1 MLEKTTVNIFI
12 GTSLLLAALFLA
24 ISLQQR
30 RRRLRMQNQ
39 REGEQVENLRQQ
51 ELLNAIIR
59 TQEQERNRIATDL
72 HDSVGSELSMLKL
85 NLSKFAYF
93 LSKKEIENKALLE
106 ELVHLDQ
113 TIDHLGDICKDLYPV
128 TLKTYGFIK
137 TFEEMISKV
146 NKRTGID
153 CRYRFNLKESD
164 LFSSLESKL
173 NLLRLFQ
180 EILNNL
186 LKYSECTVL
195 DIGFMKYPN
204 AIKIILKHNGLPFGD
219 ADAVEMRRL
228 GKGVGLDSIY
238 KRLFLLNG
246 LISYTSVPNGS
257 EVLIELPLPNEEKN

>member
-153 CRYRFNLKESD
+153 CRYRFNLKE
-164 LFSSLESKL
+164 
-173 NLLRLFQ
+173 N
-180 EILNNL
+180 
-186 LKYSECTVL
+186 
-195 DIGFMKYPN
+195 
-204 AIKIILKHNGLPFGD
+204 
-219 ADAVEMRRL
+219 
-228 GKGVGLDSIY
+228 
-238 KRLFLLNG
+238 
-246 LISYTSVPNGS
+246 
-257 EVLIELPLPNEEKN
+257 